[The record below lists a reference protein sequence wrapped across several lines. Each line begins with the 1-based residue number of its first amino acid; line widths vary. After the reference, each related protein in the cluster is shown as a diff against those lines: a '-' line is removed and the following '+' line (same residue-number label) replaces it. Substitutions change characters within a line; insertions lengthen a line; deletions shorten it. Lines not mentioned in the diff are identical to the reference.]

1 MRLIIAV
8 AAVVL
13 GLGACSGDDV
23 DDAAGNKAEDSVST
37 ASSSSTTVGTE
48 TLDPRC
54 PDLSVG
60 PHPLVEVPD
69 VEGMSY
75 DDAAALL
82 FAVPLCPVLTQVQDS
97 AAIVVGQEPAAGGEV
112 PSEGG
117 VLLRIETE

>member
-1 MRLIIAV
+1 MV

-13 GLGACSGDDV
+13 GLGACSGDDA
-23 DDAAGNKAEDSVST
+23 DDAAGDKAEDS
-37 ASSSSTTVGTE
+37 ASTTTSSATTLGTE
-48 TLDPRC
+48 TPDPRC
-54 PDLSVG
+54 PDLSAG
-60 PHPLVEVPD
+60 PHPLVDLPD

-97 AAIVVGQEPAAGGEV
+97 AAIVVRQEPAAGGEV
-112 PSEGG
+112 PSQGA